1 MSTLKIKREN
11 GKIFCP
17 LVDSWHIETPE
28 EKVRQ
33 EYIKILVEDYGY
45 SLDQMAQEIK
55 VNNSQR
61 GQGKARADIVIWKSK
76 QDKIESKA
84 AFIVVECKAENVRI
98 REEDYYQGYNYAS
111 WAGASFFVTT
121 NEKETKY
128 INVDKDYLP
137 KELVEV
143 VAIPTAEEAL
153 NDKKVK
159 DILSKTKT
167 FTRDDFT
174 KILRTC
180 HNIIRNND
188 KLSPEAAFDEIS
200 KILFMKIKYER
211 EQRGAKVFTKNEF
224 VEKEKWFEKEIRP
237 SLKGTPKDL
246 PYMQFLF
253 YNTKEEFKDDQLFE
267 ENEIIKIRQN
277 SFEQILEKL
286 ETYNLSDTQDD
297 VKGIAFE
304 QFLGTTF
311 RGELGQY
318 FTPRTIVDFMIH
330 ILDPKENETVCDP
343 TCGSGGFLIKAFEYM
358 REKIEEDVKKAKS
371 ELRSVIEGENYDSLS
386 EKEQVVINER
396 IEAMQST
403 LNKELDTQVEGSRM
417 RLMLINKYYWN
428 VALLTLLL
436 SSNETLKP
444 FIENDLG
451 ITSISTI
458 ELKFNFKY
466 FDDVNE
472 LLKTFINRINPD
484 RKSKIECNLEDLRNS
499 IFYSVL
505 TDENG
510 NILVDE
516 NGNKLLAEIGITDTE
531 VFQNLTQAYMPK
543 NEKIIKD
550 IITQIDDDIT
560 VEQLSEGEKKLILV
574 KTVLEILSDEKTLV
588 LMDEPD
594 AHLHEG
600 KKPALCNMMREY
612 PNRQIVIATH
622 SPIMAQIANEKELL
636 MLELE
641 NGKSTILTDE
651 KIEKIKKLSGTSWD
665 VIGQGMMLRS
675 SRPLVV
681 FEGKTDVMYV
691 KRALEM
697 LKSRVTDYASLNVD
711 FLNANGAGNVK
722 SFIDNLKAFVPDS
735 KKIVVF
741 FDRDNAGKDGVQ
753 AITGISKNDGRVA
766 HYQDIVQDNITTSFI
781 PYKDGVTEGDFL
793 IEDYFSWDDT
803 IKAIV
808 EDVIPDRKHP
818 IKMLPNL
825 PDKIKKELEKRIN
838 KFEADEFNG
847 FIPLLDK
854 IVELTKEQAV

>member
-1 MSTLKIKREN
+1 MSTLKIEREN

-17 LVDSWHIETPE
+17 LADSWHIETPE

-121 NEKETKY
+121 NYYEK
-128 INVDKDYLP
+128 
-137 KELVEV
+137 
-143 VAIPTAEEAL
+143 
-153 NDKKVK
+153 
-159 DILSKTKT
+159 
-167 FTRDDFT
+167 
-174 KILRTC
+174 
-180 HNIIRNND
+180 
-188 KLSPEAAFDEIS
+188 
-200 KILFMKIKYER
+200 
-211 EQRGAKVFTKNEF
+211 
-224 VEKEKWFEKEIRP
+224 
-237 SLKGTPKDL
+237 
-246 PYMQFLF
+246 
-253 YNTKEEFKDDQLFE
+253 QLF
-267 ENEIIKIRQN
+267 
-277 SFEQILEKL
+277 
-286 ETYNLSDTQDD
+286 D
-297 VKGIAFE
+297 
-304 QFLGTTF
+304 
-311 RGELGQY
+311 Y
-318 FTPRTIVDFMIH
+318 FV
-330 ILDPKENETVCDP
+330 
-343 TCGSGGFLIKAFEYM
+343 
-358 REKIEEDVKKAKS
+358 
-371 ELRSVIEGENYDSLS
+371 
-386 EKEQVVINER
+386 
-396 IEAMQST
+396 
-403 LNKELDTQVEGSRM
+403 
-417 RLMLINKYYWN
+417 
-428 VALLTLLL
+428 
-436 SSNETLKP
+436 
-444 FIENDLG
+444 
-451 ITSISTI
+451 
-458 ELKFNFKY
+458 
-466 FDDVNE
+466 
-472 LLKTFINRINPD
+472 
-484 RKSKIECNLEDLRNS
+484 
-499 IFYSVL
+499 
-505 TDENG
+505 
-510 NILVDE
+510 
-516 NGNKLLAEIGITDTE
+516 
-531 VFQNLTQAYMPK
+531 QAYMPK
-543 NEKIIKD
+543 DKKVIKNIELIYNGFSAKD
-550 IITQIDDDIT
+550 
-560 VEQLSEGEKKLILV
+560 LSEGEKKLILIRS
-574 KTVLEILSDEKTLV
+574 VLSFVADENSLILF
-588 LMDEPD
+588 DEPD
-594 AHLHEG
+594 ANIHEG
-600 KKPALCNMMREY
+600 RKQQIYNLFAEY
-612 PNRQIVIATH
+612 CKFDRQMVVATH
-622 SPIMAQIANEKELL
+622 SPILAQLAKEKELL

-753 AITGISKNDGRVA
+753 AITGISKNDERVA

>member
-1 MSTLKIKREN
+1 MSTLNIKSEN

-17 LVDSWHIETPE
+17 LADSWHIETPE

-84 AFIVVECKAENVRI
+84 AFIVVECKAEN
-98 REEDYYQGYNYAS
+98 A
-111 WAGASFFVTT
+111 
-121 NEKETKY
+121 
-128 INVDKDYLP
+128 
-137 KELVEV
+137 
-143 VAIPTAEEAL
+143 
-153 NDKKVK
+153 
-159 DILSKTKT
+159 
-167 FTRDDFT
+167 
-174 KILRTC
+174 
-180 HNIIRNND
+180 
-188 KLSPEAAFDEIS
+188 
-200 KILFMKIKYER
+200 
-211 EQRGAKVFTKNEF
+211 
-224 VEKEKWFEKEIRP
+224 
-237 SLKGTPKDL
+237 
-246 PYMQFLF
+246 
-253 YNTKEEFKDDQLFE
+253 
-267 ENEIIKIRQN
+267 
-277 SFEQILEKL
+277 
-286 ETYNLSDTQDD
+286 
-297 VKGIAFE
+297 
-304 QFLGTTF
+304 
-311 RGELGQY
+311 
-318 FTPRTIVDFMIH
+318 
-330 ILDPKENETVCDP
+330 
-343 TCGSGGFLIKAFEYM
+343 
-358 REKIEEDVKKAKS
+358 
-371 ELRSVIEGENYDSLS
+371 
-386 EKEQVVINER
+386 
-396 IEAMQST
+396 
-403 LNKELDTQVEGSRM
+403 
-417 RLMLINKYYWN
+417 
-428 VALLTLLL
+428 
-436 SSNETLKP
+436 
-444 FIENDLG
+444 G
-451 ITSISTI
+451 ITSTGAVSAGNQLPTLQDEYKEYRIAKKLWNEANSVVSYTI
-458 ELKFNFKY
+458 NSQGRLFRTSDGKEVELKWYNLFAEYCK
-466 FDDVNE
+466 FD
-472 LLKTFINRINPD
+472 
-484 RKSKIECNLEDLRNS
+484 
-499 IFYSVL
+499 
-505 TDENG
+505 
-510 NILVDE
+510 
-516 NGNKLLAEIGITDTE
+516 
-531 VFQNLTQAYMPK
+531 
-543 NEKIIKD
+543 
-550 IITQIDDDIT
+550 
-560 VEQLSEGEKKLILV
+560 
-574 KTVLEILSDEKTLV
+574 
-588 LMDEPD
+588 
-594 AHLHEG
+594 
-600 KKPALCNMMREY
+600 
-612 PNRQIVIATH
+612 RQMVVATH
-622 SPIMAQIANEKELL
+622 SPILAQLAKEKELL

-753 AITGISKNDGRVA
+753 AITGISKNDERVA

-838 KFEADEFNG
+838 QFEADEFNG